1 MAVYSGGSSGVWLI
15 PRMSAVIHAADQ
27 TTDVAATILRMLYIK
42 DLRGLQTIVDET
54 LVNVQVCAPASLA
67 LSHRNALL
75 VHTSHVRVPQRQH
88 VPLQNYTANPKTDAA
103 LGRIGR

>member
-1 MAVYSGGSSGVWLI
+1 
-15 PRMSAVIHAADQ
+15 
-27 TTDVAATILRMLYIK
+27 MLYIK

-54 LVNVQVCAPASLA
+54 LVNVQVYAPASLA

-75 VHTSHVRVPQRQH
+75 VQTSHVRVPQRQH
-88 VPLQNYTANPKTDAA
+88 VLLQNYTANPKTDAA